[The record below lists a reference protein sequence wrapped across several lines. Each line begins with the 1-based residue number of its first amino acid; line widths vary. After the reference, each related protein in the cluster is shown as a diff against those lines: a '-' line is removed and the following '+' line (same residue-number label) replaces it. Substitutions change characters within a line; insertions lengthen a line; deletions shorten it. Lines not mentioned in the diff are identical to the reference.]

1 VKTITVLSRKGGSG
15 KTTLAVNLAMM
26 AFLGGHKV
34 LLADMDPQ
42 RSASDALRARAEPG
56 PVLAEITA
64 GKLFMTKS
72 NAMREGYDF
81 LFIDTPAAP
90 EADVAQ
96 AVNVADFCL
105 VAGRPSFLDLAP
117 IVRSAEAVRRLGKGG
132 LVVLNQAH
140 TNKPEVAPVAFPEIM
155 EALRFCGLPLAPLR
169 PALAGGLPEGDG
181 ARPLRVRIRTGQ
193 PGRPRPGTALDARR
207 GASGRPGADHDAGRL
222 VRVILLSSLFRP

>member
-15 KTTLAVNLAMM
+15 KTTVAVNLALM
-26 AFLGGHKV
+26 AFLQGHKV

-42 RSASDALRARAEPG
+42 RSAWDALRSRGEPG
-56 PVLAEITA
+56 PAIADITA
-64 GKLFMTKS
+64 GKLFLTKS
-72 NAMREGYDF
+72 NAMREGFDY

-96 AVNVADFCL
+96 AVNIADFCL

-117 IVRSAEAVRRLGKGG
+117 IVRSAEAVRRLGKSG

-155 EALRFCGLPLAPLR
+155 EALRFCGLPLAPHGLR
-169 PALAGGLPEGDG
+169 SREAFQKAMAQGRCVVEQEPDSPAARDVERLWAHVEAQVGGLNETPMK
-181 ARPLRVRIRTGQ
+181 
-193 PGRPRPGTALDARR
+193 TALTA
-207 GASGRPGADHDAGRL
+207 
-222 VRVILLSSLFRP
+222 

>member
-1 VKTITVLSRKGGSG
+1 MHVVKTITVLSRKGGAG
-15 KTTLAVNLAMM
+15 KTTLAVNLALM
-26 AFLGGHKV
+26 AFLAGYKV

-42 RSASDALRARAEPG
+42 RSASDALRARQDPG
-56 PVLAEITA
+56 PALAEITA

-140 TNKPEVAPVAFPEIM
+140 TNRPEVAPVAFPEIM
-155 EALRFCGLPLAPLR
+155 EALRFCGLPLAPHGLR
-169 PALAGGLPEGDG
+169 SREVFQKAMAFGRCVAEQEPGSPAARDLERLWAHVEAQVAG
-181 ARPLRVRIRTGQ
+181 AGQ
-193 PGRPRPGTALDARR
+193 TAMRTALTA
-207 GASGRPGADHDAGRL
+207 
-222 VRVILLSSLFRP
+222 

>member
-1 VKTITVLSRKGGSG
+1 
-15 KTTLAVNLAMM
+15 
-26 AFLGGHKV
+26 
-34 LLADMDPQ
+34 
-42 RSASDALRARAEPG
+42 
-56 PVLAEITA
+56 LAEITA

-96 AVNVADFCL
+96 AVNIADFCL

-155 EALRFCGLPLAPLR
+155 EALRFCGLPLAPTACAR
-169 PALAGGLPEGDG
+169 
-181 ARPLRVRIRTGQ
+181 ARPSR
-193 PGRPRPGTALDARR
+193 RPWRKAAACPNTNRAAPPPATWN
-207 GASGRPGADHDAGRL
+207 ASGPMSRRKWAPWAETMRAVKRDPPSPRLTGFPTSVAGAETAS
-222 VRVILLSSLFRP
+222 IF